1 MLRNYSGVGRLLAS
15 GPSLL
20 VHRPE
25 LQAGPRM
32 QMQISECL
40 GQASCAPHALPPTQL
55 CPCPARKGEAA
66 PGYARNAA
74 GSSMQQEERAAC
86 YPESGQGACCQG
98 EEGLPLLF
106 FWIPTCPSS
115 WNQVAQD
122 TPSELP
128 QPRGQCS
135 SSAFP
140 RGVRTGGSNC
150 WVPVAPL
157 TAMSSSNCLK
167 KCPPEPQSLRSMT
180 AF

>member
-15 GPSLL
+15 GPSLV

-40 GQASCAPHALPPTQL
+40 GQASCALHALPPTQL

-86 YPESGQGACCQG
+86 YPESGQRACCQG
-98 EEGLPLLF
+98 KEGLPLLF
-106 FWIPTCPSS
+106 FWVPTCPSS
-115 WNQVAQD
+115 GTRWHKTLLQSCLSPEA
-122 TPSELP
+122 
-128 QPRGQCS
+128 
-135 SSAFP
+135 SASALLSP
-140 RGVRTGGSNC
+140 G
-150 WVPVAPL
+150 
-157 TAMSSSNCLK
+157 
-167 KCPPEPQSLRSMT
+167 E
-180 AF
+180 